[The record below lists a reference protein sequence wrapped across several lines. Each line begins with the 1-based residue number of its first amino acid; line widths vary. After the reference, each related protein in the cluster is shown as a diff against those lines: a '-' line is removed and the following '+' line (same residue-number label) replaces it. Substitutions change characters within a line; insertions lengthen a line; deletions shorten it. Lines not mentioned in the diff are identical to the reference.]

1 MRGNYMHFFL
11 YYILLG
17 FIISLLALL
26 IRSKSFE
33 PIKIVTLTIVIAI
46 ILYIVDLSA
55 NYAGF
60 HKNSYKLG
68 LSNM

>member
-1 MRGNYMHFFL
+1 MSVDYRYVLL

-17 FIISLLALL
+17 FIISLVTLL

-33 PIKIVTLTIVIAI
+33 PIKILILTIIIAL
-46 ILYIVDLSA
+46 ILYIVDLST
-55 NYAGF
+55 NYTYI
-60 HKNSYKLG
+60 NNTYNLG

>member
-1 MRGNYMHFFL
+1 MHVFL

-55 NYAGF
+55 NYTGF
-60 HKNSYKLG
+60 HKSSYKLG